1 MPSRAFSPASCRD
14 GRSVIGQILPRGTS
28 VRGLMYYLFTEGLAG
43 EKGLESAHSDPRVIA
58 SWDGLPQ
65 PLQPSVCDGGRRD
78 FTELVSSLNEPVV
91 ALGFSKAE
99 LKTVKPVYHLT
110 IAAAKDA
117 DTGELVD
124 RLLSDEE
131 WAGIAAEYM
140 DRLGLARRD
149 DDGAVR
155 WVAVRHADDHVH
167 VVATLAR
174 QDGRRARTSNERYR
188 SREASRFVEVKY
200 GLHCTSAASG
210 AGAPQTSRAEARK
223 HRSTAQSRE
232 ASGLPGPTAPDRD
245 VLRRHV
251 RTAAAGSSSLAEF
264 FDRLRADGL
273 LVRERFSERNPGEIT
288 GYAVALPDRYD
299 SGGKPIYF
307 GGGKLAPD
315 LTLPRLQ
322 RRWVDGPGSDGADG
336 VDEAP
341 RQRARRRAGG
351 TDSAPHGGPSKDRT
365 DRFGLTAE
373 ERLRIWQQAL
383 RAASTATEHI
393 LASARTD
400 PASAADAAWVASDFL
415 AAAGRIVD
423 GRRGGP
429 LSAAALEYDGAAREL
444 FGKAP
449 TPSAAGRGLRVAAR
463 LLMSAQVAQPSELK
477 QLLALLA
484 QLAALSDAVARLR
497 ETQQRAAQAAAA
509 RRAAEQLRDVT
520 AFYQGKAAA
529 PAGGP
534 SQGEQFQ
541 PRTAARPTAR
551 PTVRVPSF
559 ASSRKPRR

>member
-1 MPSRAFSPASCRD
+1 MFA
-14 GRSVIGQILPRGTS
+14 VIGQILPRGTS
-28 VRGLMYYLFTEGLAG
+28 VRGLLYYLFTEGLAG
-43 EKGLESAHSDPRVIA
+43 EKGLDSEHSDPRVIA
-58 SWDGLPQ
+58 SWDGQ
-65 PLQPSVCDGGRRD
+65 PKVLQPPVCAGAGRD
-78 FTELVSSLNEPVV
+78 FTSLVGRLNEPV
-91 ALGFSKAE
+91 ALLDFSKDR
-99 LKTVKPVYHLT
+99 LKKIKPVFHLT
-110 IAAAKDA
+110 IAAAKDPA
-117 DTGELVD
+117 NGELID
-124 RLLSDEE
+124 PKLTDEH
-131 WAGIAAEYM
+131 WADIAEEYM
-140 DRLGLARRD
+140 HRLALARRD
-149 DDGAVR
+149 DDRGVR

-167 VVATLAR
+167 VVATLVG
-174 QDGRRARTSNERYR
+174 QDGRRVYPSNERYR
-188 SREASRFVEVKY
+188 SREASRFVEAKY
-200 GLHCTSAASG
+200 GLRTTSAA
-210 AGAPQTSRAEARK
+210 AGSSQAPTSRAERRK
-223 HRSTAQSRE
+223 YESTARRRGE
-232 ASGLPGPTAPDRD
+232 AGEPGPAAPDRE

-315 LTLPRLQ
+315 LTLPRMQ

-336 VDEAP
+336 VDEAS

-351 TDSAPHGGPSKDRT
+351 TDSASQGGRSKDRT

-393 LASARTD
+393 LASATTD
-400 PASAADAAWVASDFL
+400 PASAADAAWAASDFL
-415 AAAGRIVD
+415 AAAGRIAE

-449 TPSAAGRGLRVAAR
+449 APTTVGNGLRAAGR

-529 PAGGP
+529 PSGGRP
-534 SQGEQFQ
+534 QGEQFQ

-551 PTVRVPSF
+551 PTVRVPSP
-559 ASSRKPRR
+559 ASSRRPRR

>member
-1 MPSRAFSPASCRD
+1 M
-14 GRSVIGQILPRGTS
+14 
-28 VRGLMYYLFTEGLAG
+28 RGLLYYLFTEGVAG
-43 EKGLESAHSDPRVIA
+43 EKGLESEHSDPRIIA
-58 SWDGLPQ
+58 SWDGQ
-65 PLQPSVCDGGRRD
+65 PEVLQPPVCAGAGRD
-78 FTELVSSLNEPVV
+78 FTSLVARLNEPVV
-91 ALGFSKAE
+91 LLDFSKDR
-99 LKTVKPVYHLT
+99 LKKIKPVFHLT
-110 IAAAKDA
+110 IAAAKDPVNGDLIDPKLTDEQWA
-117 DTGELVD
+117 D
-124 RLLSDEE
+124 
-131 WAGIAAEYM
+131 IAEEYM
-140 DRLGLARRD
+140 HRLGLARRD
-149 DDGAVR
+149 DDHGVR
-155 WVAVRHADDHVH
+155 WVAVSHADDHVH
-167 VVATLAR
+167 VVATLVG
-174 QDGRRARTSNERYR
+174 QDGRRVYPSNERYR
-188 SREASRFVEVKY
+188 SREASRFVEAKY
-200 GLHCTSAASG
+200 GLRTTAAA
-210 AGAPQTSRAEARK
+210 AGSSTAPTSRAEHRK
-223 HRSTAQSRE
+223 YESTARRRHE
-232 ASGLPGPTAPDRD
+232 AGQPGPPAPDRD

-336 VDEAP
+336 VDDAP
-341 RQRARRRAGG
+341 RQRARGRAGG
-351 TDSAPHGGPSKDRT
+351 TDSAGQGGRSNDRT

-383 RAASTATEHI
+383 HAASTATEHI
-393 LASARTD
+393 LANAASD
-400 PASAADAAWVASDFL
+400 PASAADAAWAASDFL

-449 TPSAAGRGLRVAAR
+449 TPTAAGSGLRVAAR

-477 QLLALLA
+477 QLLWLLA

-520 AFYQGKAAA
+520 ASYQGKAAA
-529 PAGGP
+529 PAGGRP
-534 SQGEQFQ
+534 HGEQFQ

-551 PTVRVPSF
+551 PTVRVPSS